1 MLDIRPIA
9 PELALIA
16 KNECFE
22 NPDRIEEDVK
32 ALRTW
37 LEKSPYLKVSIS
49 DQGLVSLLRS
59 CKYSLER
66 AKKKIDVGMT
76 VRTLMPELF
85 TKLYPIT
92 DEIKEILDYG

>member
-22 NPDRIEEDVK
+22 NPDRMEEDVI

-37 LEKSPYLKVSIS
+37 IEKSPYLRCSLN

-59 CKYSLER
+59 CKYSLEK
-66 AKKKIDVGMT
+66 AKKKIDVGLT
-76 VRTLMPELF
+76 VRSLMPELF

-92 DEIKEILDYG
+92 DDMKEILDLG